1 MADLRELLQTT
12 MRRRHLTAQALA
24 DRTGIRTP
32 RIRVF
37 ATDGANGPVH
47 PTEQELTELAD
58 ALGVPLCEV
67 LSAAH
72 VPADASA

>member
-32 RIRVF
+32 RIRTF
-37 ATDGANGPVH
+37 AMDGAGGPVH
-47 PTEQELTELAD
+47 PTEQELAELAD
-58 ALGVPLCEV
+58 ALGLPLPEV
-67 LSAAH
+67 LSAAQ
-72 VPADASA
+72 VPVGVPI